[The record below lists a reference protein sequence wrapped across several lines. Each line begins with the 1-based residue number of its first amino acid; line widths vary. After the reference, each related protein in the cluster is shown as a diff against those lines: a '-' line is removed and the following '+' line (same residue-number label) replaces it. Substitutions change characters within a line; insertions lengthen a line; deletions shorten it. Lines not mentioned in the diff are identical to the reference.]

1 MWPLPSWAENILD
14 EFAFLILGILF
25 CFSSQIA
32 FFFPFL
38 KKKKK
43 IKERRQPATGPECQ
57 ENIIIVVMCVPSLL
71 IAPNFTMCSRSRA
84 CLPLSRPN
92 FSCSHLT
99 VVR

>member
-25 CFSSQIA
+25 CFISQIA

-43 IKERRQPATGPECQ
+43 KKLKKGDSPQQGQSAKKT
-57 ENIIIVVMCVPSLL
+57 
-71 IAPNFTMCSRSRA
+71 
-84 CLPLSRPN
+84 
-92 FSCSHLT
+92 
-99 VVR
+99 

>member
-32 FFFPFL
+32 FFFSLSL

-43 IKERRQPATGPECQ
+43 LKKGDSPQQGQSAKKT
-57 ENIIIVVMCVPSLL
+57 
-71 IAPNFTMCSRSRA
+71 
-84 CLPLSRPN
+84 
-92 FSCSHLT
+92 
-99 VVR
+99 